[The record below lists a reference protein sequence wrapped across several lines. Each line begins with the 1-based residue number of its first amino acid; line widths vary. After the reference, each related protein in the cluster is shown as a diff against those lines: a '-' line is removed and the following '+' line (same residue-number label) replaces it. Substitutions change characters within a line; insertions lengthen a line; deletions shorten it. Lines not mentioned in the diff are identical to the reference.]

1 LYIRYYTILYE
12 YLTNLKKTEESSK
25 IMKMKRLKK
34 GQTTRGGLVSLF
46 SDSGDNGV
54 LEDSTV
60 MSDEDKIRLQY
71 LLDVKKFGKEVYI
84 IIKFF

>member
-1 LYIRYYTILYE
+1 
-12 YLTNLKKTEESSK
+12 
-25 IMKMKRLKK
+25 MKMKRLKK

-46 SDSGDNGV
+46 SDSGDNG

-71 LLDVKKFGKEVYI
+71 LLDVKKFGKEVYTI
-84 IIKFF
+84 INFLTIYC

>member
-1 LYIRYYTILYE
+1 
-12 YLTNLKKTEESSK
+12 
-25 IMKMKRLKK
+25 MKMKRLKK
-34 GQTTRGGLVSLF
+34 GQTARGGLVSSLF

-54 LEDSTV
+54 IEDSTT

-84 IIKFF
+84 IIIYNYLLLS

>member
-1 LYIRYYTILYE
+1 
-12 YLTNLKKTEESSK
+12 LKKTEESSK